1 MPMILPVHILA
12 GGLALLSGYVAL
24 YAAKGAG
31 AHRKSGT
38 VFSYAMIVMSLSG
51 AYIALLHA
59 NAISVVAGLMTFYM
73 VATGMRTV
81 RPRGQV
87 VEPIDRAATVFAAV
101 IAAACFVVGMQAAG
115 RGRPEA
121 YPLFIF
127 GIVGALA
134 VRGDLRVMRAGGLE
148 GPRRISRHLW
158 RMCFGMW
165 VAAASFF
172 WGPQNRVPEL
182 IRIPVLQAVAVLLP
196 IVVMIYWLR
205 RLRKKRRAVAAV
217 AHDAMPET
225 FDTRLTLNLKG
236 QAS

>member
-1 MPMILPVHILA
+1 MQMILPVHILA

-24 YAAKGAG
+24 YAAKGAN

-38 VFSYAMIVMSLSG
+38 LFAYAMVTMSLSG
-51 AYIALLHA
+51 AFIAAIHD
-59 NAISVVAGLMTFYM
+59 NAISIVAGLMTFYM

-81 RPRGQV
+81 QPRRPGRSGSIA
-87 VEPIDRAATVFAAV
+87 PPRCSRCLWPPGASSSACRPPAAAV
-101 IAAACFVVGMQAAG
+101 RKRIRCSSSASLA
-115 RGRPEA
+115 RS
-121 YPLFIF
+121 PLVAI
-127 GIVGALA
+127 I
-134 VRGDLRVMRAGGLE
+134 RSTRAGGIE

-182 IRIPVLQAVAVLLP
+182 IRIPALQAVAVLLP
-196 IVVMIYWLR
+196 IVVMVYWLR
-205 RLRKKRRAVAAV
+205 RLRKKRRAAPVANELV
-217 AHDAMPET
+217 RDN
-225 FDTRLTLNLKG
+225 FDTRLTLNMKG

>member
-1 MPMILPVHILA
+1 MQMILPLHILA

-24 YAAKGAG
+24 YAAKGAAG
-31 AHRKSGT
+31 HRKSGSIF
-38 VFSYAMIVMSLSG
+38 VYAMVAMSLSG
-51 AYIALLHA
+51 AFIAMLHA

-81 RPRGQV
+81 QPRGQA
-87 VEPIDRAATVFAAV
+87 VERIDRAATWFAMLV
-101 IAAACFVVGMQAAG
+101 AAGCFIVGVQAAG

-121 YPLFIF
+121 YPLFVF
-127 GIVGALA
+127 GIVGGLA
-134 VRGDLRVMRAGGLE
+134 VRGDLLLARAGGIE

-158 RMCFGMW
+158 RMCFAMW

-196 IVVMIYWLR
+196 IVVMVYWLW
-205 RLRKKRRAVAAV
+205 RLRKKRRAALVANQLV
-217 AHDAMPET
+217 REN
-225 FDTRLTLNLKG
+225 FDTRLTLNMKV

>member
-1 MPMILPVHILA
+1 MQMILPVHILA

-24 YAAKGAG
+24 YAAKGANV
-31 AHRKSGT
+31 HRKSGT
-38 VFSYAMIVMSLSG
+38 LFAYAMVTMSLTG
-51 AYIALLHA
+51 AFIAAIHD
-59 NAISVVAGLMTFYM
+59 NAISIVAGLMTFYM

-81 RPRGQV
+81 QQQTPSASW
-87 VEPIDRAATVFAAV
+87 IDRGATLFAMFVAAG
-101 IAAACFVVGMQAAG
+101 CFIVGVQAAG

-121 YPLFIF
+121 YPLFVF

-134 VRGDLRVMRAGGLE
+134 ASGDIRMMRAGRIE
-148 GPRRISRHLW
+148 APRRIARHLW

-196 IVVMIYWLR
+196 IVVTIYWLR
-205 RLRKKRRAVAAV
+205 RLRKKRREVPAENELVR
-217 AHDAMPET
+217 DN
-225 FDTRLTLNLKG
+225 FDTRLTLNMKG
-236 QAS
+236 QAT

>member
-1 MPMILPVHILA
+1 MPTILPLHVLA
-12 GGLALLSGYVAL
+12 GALALLSGYVAL
-24 YAAKGAG
+24 YAAKGAT
-31 AHRKSGT
+31 AHRRSGT
-38 VFSYAMIVMSLSG
+38 VFAYAMIVMSLSG
-51 AYIALLHA
+51 AAIALSHA

-81 RPRGQV
+81 RQQRPAFDAT
-87 VEPIDRAATVFAAV
+87 DRVATVFALIVCAG
-101 IAAACFVVGMQAAG
+101 CFVVGVQAAG

-121 YPLFIF
+121 YPLFVF

-134 VRGDLRVMRAGGLE
+134 VRGDVRVMRGGIE
-148 GPRRISRHLW
+148 GPQRIARHLW

-182 IRIPVLQAVAVLLP
+182 IRIPALQAVAVLLP
-196 IVVMIYWLR
+196 IVVMIYWMR
-205 RLRKKRRAVAAV
+205 RLRKRRGLAPAANQ
-217 AHDAMPET
+217 PTREN
-225 FDTRLTLNLKG
+225 FDSHLHLNLKG

>member
-24 YAAKGAG
+24 YAAKGAS
-31 AHRKSGT
+31 AHRRSGT
-38 VFSYAMIVMSLSG
+38 LFVYAMVVMSLSG
-51 AYIALLHA
+51 AFIAAVHD

-81 RPRGQV
+81 RPRGQAV
-87 VEPIDRAATVFAAV
+87 AAIDRAATLFAV
-101 IAAACFVVGMQAAG
+101 IVAAACFVVGMQAAG

-134 VRGDLRVMRAGGLE
+134 VRGDLRLMRQGELD
-148 GPRRISRHLW
+148 GPRRIARHLW

-182 IRIPVLQAVAVLLP
+182 IRIPALQAVAVLLP

-205 RLRKKRRAVAAV
+205 RLRKKRRAAAAV
-217 AHDAMPET
+217 AHEPMREA

-236 QAS
+236 HAS

>member
-1 MPMILPVHILA
+1 MILPVHILA

-31 AHRKSGT
+31 AHRKSGMLF
-38 VFSYAMIVMSLSG
+38 VYAMVVLSLSG
-51 AYIALLHA
+51 AFIAAIHD

-81 RPRGQV
+81 QQQTPSVSWLDRGATIFAV
-87 VEPIDRAATVFAAV
+87 IVGVACFIVGARAA
-101 IAAACFVVGMQAAG
+101 AG
-115 RGRPEA
+115 GSPEA
-121 YPLFIF
+121 PPLFVF

-134 VRGDLRVMRAGGLE
+134 ASGDIRMMRAGGIE

-172 WGPQNRVPEL
+172 WGPQNRVPDL

-205 RLRKKRRAVAAV
+205 RLRKKRRAAAPV
-217 AHDAMPET
+217 AHEAMCET
-225 FDTRLTLNLKG
+225 FDTRLTLNMKG

>member
-1 MPMILPVHILA
+1 MILPVHILA
-12 GGLALLSGYVAL
+12 GGLALLAGYVAL
-24 YAAKGAG
+24 YAAKGAS

-81 RPRGQV
+81 RPRGEAV
-87 VEPIDRAATVFAAV
+87 GPIDRAATLFASIV
-101 IAAACFVVGMQAAG
+101 AAACFVVGMQAAG

-134 VRGDLRVMRAGGLE
+134 VRGDLRLMRAGSLE

-158 RMCFGMW
+158 RMCFAMW

-172 WGPQNRVPEL
+172 WGPQGRVPEL
-182 IRIPVLQAVAVLLP
+182 IRIPLLQAIAVLLP

-205 RLRKKRRAVAAV
+205 RLRTKRRAAARV
-217 AHDAMPET
+217 AHELTHET
-225 FDTRLTLNLKG
+225 FDTGLTFTMKG